1 VKENETKPLTVGRL
15 ARAAKLNLETVRY
28 YERRGLLPKP
38 KRGESGYRLYSGE
51 AVRRLRFIRRAKE
64 LGFSLQEICELL
76 SLRVSPKTTHDKVRA
91 RAQAKIDS
99 IELRLR
105 SLGAIRNSLRELAKA
120 CSRQRQAGNCP
131 ILECLDREE

>member
-1 VKENETKPLTVGRL
+1 MKENETKPLTVGHL
-15 ARAAKLNLETVRY
+15 ARAAKVNVETVRY
-28 YERRGLLPKP
+28 YERRDLLPKP

-64 LGFSLQEICELL
+64 LGFSLREIRELL
-76 SLRVSPKTTHDKVRA
+76 SLRVSPKATRGEVRA

-105 SLGAIRNSLRELAKA
+105 SLGAIRNSLQELAKA
-120 CSRQRQAGNCP
+120 CSRQGQAGKCP
-131 ILECLDREE
+131 ILESLDREA